1 MWNNPITTG
10 VASITAG
17 AGLAF
22 WKLHGDFYKK
32 YKPARC
38 KWYVQHH
45 GKLSQT
51 ESESNGLRMHNVT
64 PYTGRL
70 RRRIE
75 ALRWFTGPNDEMRQ
89 MRERLDQIERALNGG
104 PRDNR
109 MTGLKHDW
117 IIALED
123 NGVDICEKAQ
133 NISNII
139 EEVIRNVQEPLENDY
154 GATNQYA
161 EDVEAFKEQYEKLIA
176 PDAVNPALNTQAI
189 RREFGDA
196 ERRVGQWISSYPMEY
211 EARRNFRDIA
221 FVNGCTDILA
231 RHLLPHREALL
242 LGNRPGDDD
251 MNAAIVLFS
260 AMMRQ
265 RYPPGTMYL
274 AQPLVYENADPRP
287 GDEGGAL
294 AGGVRKDQQQP
305 RPAAP
310 AQPPFPGL
318 AGGMWEWDREDTP
331 FQDPIAPRAL
341 QLPIVYSKQWTW
353 VYKPLGHD
361 DENAPPA
368 GRGRGGRGVGAPV
381 VDEVFARLRVR

>member
-1 MWNNPITTG
+1 
-10 VASITAG
+10 
-17 AGLAF
+17 
-22 WKLHGDFYKK
+22 
-32 YKPARC
+32 
-38 KWYVQHH
+38 
-45 GKLSQT
+45 
-51 ESESNGLRMHNVT
+51 
-64 PYTGRL
+64 
-70 RRRIE
+70 
-75 ALRWFTGPNDEMRQ
+75 
-89 MRERLDQIERALNGG
+89 
-104 PRDNR
+104 
-109 MTGLKHDW
+109 
-117 IIALED
+117 
-123 NGVDICEKAQ
+123 
-133 NISNII
+133 
-139 EEVIRNVQEPLENDY
+139 
-154 GATNQYA
+154 
-161 EDVEAFKEQYEKLIA
+161 
-176 PDAVNPALNTQAI
+176 
-189 RREFGDA
+189 
-196 ERRVGQWISSYPMEY
+196 
-211 EARRNFRDIA
+211 
-221 FVNGCTDILA
+221 
-231 RHLLPHREALL
+231 
-242 LGNRPGDDD
+242 